1 MHCSQPCSA
10 HTSPS
15 HKYCLALGL
24 NEKESLSD
32 LVLRRNSLQ
41 RTEPSHHVARAWPS
55 YYMVG
60 RIPDKILVHFIFLS
74 SFCRLRA
81 EPSGSSIQIRKRW
94 ELRTMQHPITLSAAS
109 SSTWLKAPFS
119 HLTPKGGNQPGSWG
133 QKLLEQTCFLKH
145 WAFFKSKA
153 QETCMLF
160 KNKNDK
166 LYDKYHG
173 LYKMKRHLL

>member
-1 MHCSQPCSA
+1 MKTESIIKWQFLNDHGFALPHWKNKACTAPSPVL
-10 HTSPS
+10 SPS
-15 HKYCLALGL
+15 RKYCLALGL

-60 RIPDKILVHFIFLS
+60 RIPAKILVHFIFLS

-109 SSTWLKAPFS
+109 SATWLKAPFS
-119 HLTPKGGNQPGSWG
+119 HLTPKGGNQPRSWG
-133 QKLLEQTCFLKH
+133 QKLLEQTCF
-145 WAFFKSKA
+145 FK
-153 QETCMLF
+153 TLGI
-160 KNKNDK
+160 
-166 LYDKYHG
+166 L
-173 LYKMKRHLL
+173 

>member
-1 MHCSQPCSA
+1 MALLYHTGKTNMHCSQPCSA

-32 LVLRRNSLQ
+32 LVLRGNSLQ

-60 RIPDKILVHFIFLS
+60 RIPAKILVHFIFLS

-81 EPSGSSIQIRKRW
+81 ESSGSSIQIRKRW
-94 ELRTMQHPITLSAAS
+94 ELRTMRHPISSLKLHVVKSA
-109 SSTWLKAPFS
+109 L
-119 HLTPKGGNQPGSWG
+119 LTPHTKRRESTRELGTEAP
-133 QKLLEQTCFLKH
+133 
-145 WAFFKSKA
+145 WANMFFK
-153 QETCMLF
+153 TLGI
-160 KNKNDK
+160 
-166 LYDKYHG
+166 L
-173 LYKMKRHLL
+173 